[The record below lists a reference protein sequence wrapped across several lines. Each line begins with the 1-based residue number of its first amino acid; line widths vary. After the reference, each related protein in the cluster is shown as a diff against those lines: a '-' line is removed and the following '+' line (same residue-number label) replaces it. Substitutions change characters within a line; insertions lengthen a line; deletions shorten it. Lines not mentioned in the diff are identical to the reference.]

1 MTYNA
6 SALPDLESFLAAG
19 ETLYLSGCAAEIPGF
34 EQLAFFRDRAS
45 PLTISGIFLPGIN
58 RHDYTALG
66 ENIACQT
73 FFMTPQLS
81 AARGRV
87 EYCPWR
93 YRDIL
98 SFYQRNPVDIAVV
111 MLSEPD
117 ANGVCS
123 YGVCADYAPVVL
135 PQARVKIGIINKHM
149 PYTKGCRGINIAE
162 LDALLTI
169 DQPLIDVPGATADQ
183 ASMAMA
189 KTVASYIGDGATLQL
204 GLGKVPSSVVTQLAD
219 RRNLRVVSGLLDES
233 MMALETSGA
242 MATDQP
248 AIVGVGLGTSNFYRA
263 LDHNERFQFQPVSV
277 THDIQRLSQTPNLI
291 TVNGA
296 LEVDLFGQVNSSV
309 TSRGHLSGP
318 GGLPEF
324 VNAALSSKGGHSIIV
339 LPATAGKE
347 AVSKIVPSLTGSMPS
362 VSAIDADIVV
372 TEYGAAELRGKSLAQ
387 RVRAMI
393 AIAAPQHRE
402 QLEEQSRRLT

>member
-1 MTYNA
+1 MTYKA
-6 SALPDLESFLAAG
+6 SSLSELEPFFASG
-19 ETLYLSGCAAEIPGF
+19 ETLYVSGCAAEIPGF
-34 EQLAFFRDRAS
+34 EQLAVFRDRTS

-58 RHDYTALG
+58 RHDYTRLG
-66 ENIACQT
+66 DNVACQT
-73 FFMTPQLS
+73 FFMTPQLA

-98 SFYQRNPVDIAVV
+98 AFYQRQAVDIAVV

-123 YGVCADYAPVVL
+123 YGVCADYAPLVL
-135 PQARVKIGIINKHM
+135 PQARVKIGVINRQM
-149 PYTKGCRGINIAE
+149 PYTMGCSGIHVDD
-162 LDALLTI
+162 LDALFCL
-169 DQPLIDVPGATADQ
+169 DQPLIDVPSQTPDET
-183 ASMAMA
+183 STAMA
-189 KTVASYIGDGATLQL
+189 KTVAAYIGDGATLQL

-219 RRNLRVVSGLLDES
+219 RRDLRVISGLLDES
-233 MMALETSGA
+233 MLALETSGA
-242 MATDQP
+242 MAANQP
-248 AIVGVGLGTSNFYRA
+248 AIVGVGLGTANFYRA
-263 LDHNERFQFQPVSV
+263 LDRNERFQFQPVSV
-277 THDIQRLSQTPNLI
+277 THDLQTLAQTPNLV

-324 VNAALSSKGGHSIIV
+324 VNGALSSKGGRSIIV
-339 LPATAGKE
+339 LPATAGKD
-347 AVSKIVPSLTGSMPS
+347 ALSKIVPSLTGSMPS
-362 VSAIDADIVV
+362 VSAIDADVVV
-372 TEYGAAELRGKSLAQ
+372 TEYGAAELRGKSLKQ
-387 RVRAMI
+387 RIRAMI

-402 QLEEQSRRLT
+402 TLEEQSRGLV

>member
-1 MTYNA
+1 MTYHA
-6 SALPDLESFLAAG
+6 SSLSDIGQFVAAG
-19 ETLYLSGCAAEIPGF
+19 ESLYLSGCAAEIPGF
-34 EQLAFFRDRAS
+34 EQLDIFKARAN

-58 RHDYTALG
+58 RHDYTSLG
-66 ENIACQT
+66 DNIACQT

-93 YRDIL
+93 YRDVL
-98 SFYQRNPVDIAVV
+98 SFYQRQPVDIAVV

-123 YGVCADYAPVVL
+123 YGVCADYAPVVM
-135 PQARVKIGIINKHM
+135 PQARVKIGVINKHM
-149 PYTKGCRGINIAE
+149 PYTAGCAGINIAD
-162 LDALLTI
+162 LDVVVTI
-169 DQPLIDVPGATADQ
+169 DQPLIDVPSQTADETS
-183 ASMAMA
+183 AAMA
-189 KTVASYIGDGATLQL
+189 KTVAGYIGDGATLQL

-219 RRNLRVVSGLLDES
+219 RRNLRVISGLLDES

-242 MATDQP
+242 MAADQP
-248 AIVGVGLGTSNFYRA
+248 AIVGVGLGTANFYRA
-263 LDHNERFQFQPVSV
+263 LDRNERFQFQPVSV
-277 THDIQRLSQTPNLI
+277 THDLQALSQTPNLV

-324 VNAALSSKGGHSIIV
+324 VSSALSSKGGRSIIV
-339 LPATAGKE
+339 LPATAGRD

-362 VSAIDADIVV
+362 VSAIDADTVV
-372 TEYGAAELRGKSLAQ
+372 TEYGAAELRGKSLTQ
-387 RVRAMI
+387 RIRAMI
-393 AIAAPQHRE
+393 AIAAPEHRE
-402 QLEEQSRRLT
+402 RLEEQSRKLV